1 MEKKTDSP
9 VFCNEE
15 DGHINWIRLYAD
27 CAEVDSPRDERT
39 KSMVAFRSG
48 DSVGFEITLFNGGVI
63 ADCADIAKVDFEI
76 LDIGQMGSPL
86 PRHAKLNA
94 KKVVESSSIN
104 KELVEGDLTSGECH
118 FKIVLS
124 SSETSIGSGHRYLRV
139 CAYNSKGDRTTFASG
154 WILIQ
159 ELFDCDLADTP
170 EASISK
176 AEELES
182 QIAIQQAN
190 IDALGEKIDGI
201 SEDLSTSKGEI
212 ESRLSELEER
222 SGDIDALESRVDS
235 ISGEFSSANASINV
249 MLSEIQEQKADKG
262 STISEYGITDV
273 YTKAQTDALFAQ
285 LSGEFSSSQVSKANT
300 GMLYFTSSSYG
311 TNGTFSAGEVFSVAY
326 RTDFQFAGGSAPEN
340 QYRPWSVG
348 NPASSNI
355 SVIALGDDRLR
366 VSYNGGGFCSY
377 LGTNIRAVIKT
388 INDIVVIVT
397 NPTGGNMNTSL
408 YVNGVQ
414 IPQASYSAKPSLE
427 MTGYRVNAYNYA
439 ASLIDTTMKDFAVFN
454 FDMSAADAPYSVAD
468 YSAGK
473 PVPPSALAQTA
484 VLLENYTFTVGST
497 QYIPD
502 VSGNNHDIT
511 VASAGTVA
519 GTFDKAIA
527 KLASLITSTNA

>member
-94 KKVVESSSIN
+94 KKVVEASSIN

-124 SSETSIGSGHRYLRV
+124 SNETSIGSGHRYLRV

-201 SEDLSTSKGEI
+201 SDDLSTSKGEI
-212 ESRLSELEER
+212 ESRLSALEER
-222 SGDIDALESRVDS
+222 GGDIDALESRVDS
-235 ISGEFSSANASINV
+235 ISGEFSSANANLNGR
-249 MLSEIQEQKADKG
+249 LSEIQEQKADKG
-262 STISEYGITDV
+262 STISEYGITDA
-273 YTKAQTDALFAQ
+273 YTKAQTDDLFAQ
-285 LSGEFSSSQVSKANT
+285 LSGEFSTLQASKANT
-300 GMLYFTSSSYG
+300 GMLYFTGRPYG
-311 TNGTFSAGEVFSVAY
+311 INDLMSVGELFSVAY
-326 RTDFQFAGGSAPEN
+326 RTDFQFASGSATTN
-340 QYRPWSVG
+340 QYKPWTIGSDTAYIA
-348 NPASSNI
+348 PA
-355 SVIALGDDRLR
+355 ALSDDLFRIL
-366 VSYNGGGFCSY
+366 YNGNGFYSFK
-377 LGTNIRAVIKT
+377 GANIRAAVQD
-388 INDIVVIVT
+388 INSIIAIVN
-397 NPTGGNMNTSL
+397 NPTGGNITITL

-414 IPQASYSAKPSLE
+414 IPQNSYTAQVAQTF
-427 MTGYRVNAYNYA
+427 TGYRVNTQGGT

-473 PVPPSALAQTA
+473 PVPPSALSQTA

-502 VSGNNHDIT
+502 VSGNNYDATIT
-511 VASAGTVA
+511 GTGIVA
-519 GTFDKAIA
+519 GTFDASIA